1 MTEGIYSW
9 IQSLACYFVI
19 LSAVLNLLPDNS
31 YKKYVQYYMGL
42 LLILVLLSPLLKLG
56 GIQEQV
62 DAYAE
67 EFWQELEEER
77 EQWED
82 KARQWQQEF
91 QGGERVVTGQE
102 VVP

>member
-9 IQSLACYFVI
+9 IQSLACFFVL
-19 LSAVLNLLPDNS
+19 LSAVLNFLPDNS

-42 LLILVLLSPLLKLG
+42 LLLSVLLSPLLTLSGMK
-56 GIQEQV
+56 EQV
-62 DAYAE
+62 ALYAE
-67 EFWQELEEER
+67 EFWQELEEGQ
-77 EQWED
+77 EQWEE

-91 QGGERVVTGQE
+91 QTGEKVVTGQE